1 MKLDVKNQKN
11 EVVGQVDLNEKIF
24 NVKLNSDTVYQVY
37 TSMLSN
43 RRQPLACTKDRSE
56 VSGGGRKPWKQKGTG
71 RARVGSTRSPIWRH
85 GGVTFGPRQ
94 NEANF
99 KKAINQK
106 MKQKALAMVLS
117 SKIKDN
123 ELIILDKVE
132 LKNDKTKDMNA
143 IMKNFVDIKKKN
155 NSLAYII
162 VDNGNKAIIRA
173 SRNIPFIFTTVDNSI
188 DLVTLLNYKYVII
201 LKDAVENIEKI
212 FKKS

>member
-143 IMKNFVDIKKKN
+143 IMKNFVDTKKKN

>member
-1 MKLDVKNQKN
+1 
-11 EVVGQVDLNEKIF
+11 
-24 NVKLNSDTVYQVY
+24 
-37 TSMLSN
+37 
-43 RRQPLACTKDRSE
+43 
-56 VSGGGRKPWKQKGTG
+56 
-71 RARVGSTRSPIWRH
+71 
-85 GGVTFGPRQ
+85 
-94 NEANF
+94 
-99 KKAINQK
+99 

-143 IMKNFVDIKKKN
+143 IMKNFVDTKKKN